1 MDRGK
6 RLSISHF
13 GLANAATR
21 YTLALAATGIALYA
35 SEAFRGQLGNAGIYL
50 PPLLAA
56 LISAACAGLWP
67 SLLSQL
73 IASVAIFL
81 FIAHPLATP
90 IRAIDLSSLVLFL
103 VIGTIVL
110 LLRRKWER
118 KTPASYDSLI
128 GLPNRAAFLDRL
140 ERAASWSQAGNT
152 RHLALLIIDID
163 RFKVINESLGHRVGD
178 ELLARIA
185 ASFLECLRPGDM
197 AARFAGDEFAVLLD
211 GVASVDDARQIA
223 ERIKAT
229 ISTPIAIRGHDI
241 VITVSIGIALVDVD
255 KPEAALRHAGVA
267 MHRAKSGGKARCEV
281 FEPAVDTHAMGQL
294 QIETDL
300 RQGLQQDAFRV
311 YYQPIISLRTGEI
324 ASFEALLRW
333 HHPQKGILLPGQ
345 FLPVAE
351 EAGLLLS
358 LGRLV
363 LRQACRQLQAWRARG
378 VARTLRLGVN
388 MSGKEFT
395 DPLITDTFRQ
405 TLAETQLSG
414 DALIVELTESIIMED
429 RQLALEKLRL
439 LRELGIELAV
449 DDFGTGYS
457 ALARLQDFPISSLKA
472 DASFVTGIS
481 EGKPE
486 IFDAIVALAH
496 ELNLDVTAEGIE
508 TAEQL
513 EYLRQS
519 GAAYGQGL
527 FLSDA
532 LSAAEAEGLLA
543 TDPPWKAIFDR
554 PVERNLRRKA
564 AVSVSR

>member
-1 MDRGK
+1 MDQSK

-13 GLANAATR
+13 GIAGAVTR
-21 YTLALAATGIALYA
+21 YSLALAAT
-35 SEAFRGQLGNAGIYL
+35 
-50 PPLLAA
+50 
-56 LISAACAGLWP
+56 
-67 SLLSQL
+67 
-73 IASVAIFL
+73 
-81 FIAHPLATP
+81 
-90 IRAIDLSSLVLFL
+90 
-103 VIGTIVL
+103 VIGTIV

-128 GLPNRAAFLDRL
+128 GLPNREAFLDRL
-140 ERAASWSQAGNT
+140 ERAASWSQAGKAG
-152 RHLALLIIDID
+152 HLALLVIDID

-178 ELLARIA
+178 ELLARVA
-185 ASFLECLRPGDM
+185 ASFVGYLRPGDM

-211 GVASVDDARQIA
+211 DVESVDDARQIA
-223 ERIKAT
+223 ERIKAA

-241 VITVSIGIALVDVD
+241 VITVSIGIALVDID

-281 FEPAVDTHAMGQL
+281 FEPAVDTRAMAQL

-300 RQGLQQDAFRV
+300 RQGIQQDAFRV
-311 YYQPIISLRTGEI
+311 YYQPIISLRTGQI
-324 ASFEALLRW
+324 VSFEALLRW

-351 EAGLLLS
+351 EAGLVLS

-363 LRQACRQLQAWRARG
+363 LRQACRQLQVWRSRG
-378 VARTLRLGVN
+378 LSRTLRLGVN
-388 MSGKEFT
+388 MSGKEFA
-395 DPLITDTFRQ
+395 DPLIANTFRQ

-414 DALIVELTESIIMED
+414 KALIIELTESIIMED

-457 ALARLQDFPISSLKA
+457 ALARLQDFPISGLKA

-496 ELNLDVTAEGIE
+496 ELHLEVTAEGVE

-532 LSAAEAEGLLA
+532 LSPSDAEALLK
-543 TDPPWKAIFDR
+543 TNPPWKPIFDR
-554 PVERNLRRKA
+554 PADTSLRKKI
-564 AVSVSR
+564 AVSVSG

>member
-1 MDRGK
+1 MDQSK

-13 GLANAATR
+13 GIAGAISR
-21 YTLALAATGIALYA
+21 YSLALAATGIALYA
-35 SEAFRGQLGNAGIYL
+35 SDAFRGQLGNAGVYL

-56 LISAACAGLWP
+56 LISAACAGIWP
-67 SLLSQL
+67 ALLSQL
-73 IASVAIFL
+73 IASAAIFL
-81 FIAHPLATP
+81 FIARPVETP
-90 IRAIDLSSLVLFL
+90 VRAIDLFSLALFL
-103 VIGTIVL
+103 VIGTIAV
-110 LLRRKWER
+110 LLRRKWEG

-128 GLPNRAAFLDRL
+128 GLPNREAFLDRL
-140 ERAASWSQAGNT
+140 ERAASWSQAGTT

-178 ELLARIA
+178 ELLARVA
-185 ASFLECLRPGDM
+185 TSLAECLRAGDM

-211 GVASVDDARQIA
+211 GVESVEDARQIA
-223 ERIKAT
+223 ERIKSA

-241 VITVSIGIALVDVD
+241 VVTVSIGIALVDVD

-300 RQGLQQDAFRV
+300 RQGIQQDAFRV

-333 HHPQKGILLPGQ
+333 HHPQRGVLLPGQ
-345 FLPVAE
+345 FLAVAE
-351 EAGLLLS
+351 EAGLVLA
-358 LGRLV
+358 LGQLV
-363 LRQACRQLQAWRARG
+363 LRQACRQLQAWRSRALGRG
-378 VARTLRLGVN
+378 LRLGVN
-388 MSGKEFT
+388 VSGKEFA
-395 DPLITDTFRQ
+395 DPLIADTFRQ
-405 TLAETQLSG
+405 TLEQTQLSG

-472 DASFVTGIS
+472 DASFVSGIS

-496 ELNLDVTAEGIE
+496 ELHLEVTAEGVE

-519 GAAYGQGL
+519 GAAYAQGL

-532 LSAAEAEGLLA
+532 LSPTEAEALLK
-543 TDPPWKAIFDR
+543 TNPPWKAIFDR
-554 PVERNLRRKA
+554 AVDRDVRKRVA
-564 AVSVSR
+564 MSGSR

>member
-1 MDRGK
+1 MDQSK
-6 RLSISHF
+6 RLDISHF
-13 GLANAATR
+13 GRTSAVAR
-21 YTLALAATGIALYA
+21 YGLALAATAIALYA
-35 SEAFRGQLGNAGIYL
+35 SDAFRGQLGNAGIYL

-56 LISAACAGLWP
+56 LISAACAGIWAA
-67 SLLSQL
+67 LLSQV
-73 IASVAIFL
+73 IASLAIFL
-81 FIAHPLATP
+81 FIARPLETP
-90 IRAIDLSSLVLFL
+90 IRAIDLFSLVLFL

-110 LLRRKWER
+110 LLRKKWER
-118 KTPASYDSLI
+118 KSSAAYDSLI
-128 GLPNRAAFLDRL
+128 GLPNRDAFLRRL
-140 ERAASWSQAGNT
+140 ERAASWSQAGDT

-178 ELLARIA
+178 ELLPRIA

-211 GVASVDDARQIA
+211 GVESADEARKIA
-223 ERIKAT
+223 ERIKAA

-241 VITVSIGIALVDVD
+241 VITVSIGIALVDVN

-281 FEPAVDTHAMGQL
+281 FEPSVDTHAMGQL
-294 QIETDL
+294 QLETDL
-300 RQGLQQDAFRV
+300 RQGIQQDAFRV

-324 ASFEALLRW
+324 CSFEALLRW
-333 HHPQKGILLPGQ
+333 HHPQRGILLPGE

-358 LGRLV
+358 LGQLV
-363 LRQACRQLQAWRARG
+363 LRQACRQLQSWQACGLAR
-378 VARTLRLGVN
+378 RLRLGVN
-388 MSGKEFT
+388 MSGKEFA
-395 DPLITDTFRQ
+395 DPLIADTFRQ

-414 DALIVELTESIIMED
+414 EALIVELTESIIMED

-472 DASFVTGIS
+472 DASFVAGIS
-481 EGKPE
+481 EGRPE

-496 ELNLDVTAEGIE
+496 ELNLEVTAEGIE

-532 LSAAEAEGLLA
+532 LSPSEAEALLK
-543 TDPPWKAIFDR
+543 TNPPWKPVFDR
-554 PVERNLRRKA
+554 PAGSSHRKKM
-564 AVSVSR
+564 AVSVSS